1 MKPIRDAVIV
11 AALLLASIPGLAEDV
26 SPHLPAAQVE
36 PGSLPAYA
44 PQEK

>member
-26 SPHLPAAQVE
+26 LPEVPTAQVE
-36 PGSLPAYA
+36 PGSAPEYA
-44 PQEK
+44 EENG